1 MHPLLQRFLKE
12 AVEGFPAA
20 GAVAGLEDL
29 PALLPEALLDMMA
42 VARLYAS
49 SASKKAFACGI
60 INAKSGNC
68 TENCCFCAQ
77 SMHHATAAPVY
88 PRVTLDQLQHRADE
102 LAGAG
107 AAYMGIVISGRG
119 PSPRDVEFFCSA
131 VSRLSRTSGV
141 QFCASLGILV
151 PEQAVAL
158 KQAGFSSYHH
168 NLESSHSFFPSV
180 CTTHSYE
187 ARLDTVRHAREAGLR
202 VCSGGIFGMGESWAQ
217 RVELVHTLRELKVDS
232 VPLNFLTAIQGTPLE
247 GRPPMS
253 SQEALAIIALMR
265 LGLPETDILICGG
278 RKAVLDHWEN
288 LVFSAGANGLMIGN
302 YLTTTGGSFE
312 ADSDMLRTLGVGQ

>member
-1 MHPLLQRFLKE
+1 MHPLVQRFLKE
-12 AVEGFPAA
+12 AVEGFPAT
-20 GAVAGLEDL
+20 GGTSGLEEL

-42 VARLYAS
+42 VARLCAS
-49 SASKKAFACGI
+49 SASKHAFSCGI

-88 PRVTLDQLQHRADE
+88 PRVTLDQLQRRADE
-102 LAGAG
+102 LAQAG

-119 PSPRDVEFFCSA
+119 PSPKDVEFFCSA
-131 VSRLSRTSGV
+131 VSRLSRTAGIR
-141 QFCASLGILV
+141 FCASLGILT
-151 PEQAVAL
+151 PEQAVTL

-168 NLESSHSFFPSV
+168 NLESSRSFFPSV
-180 CTTHSYE
+180 CSTHTYAS
-187 ARLDTVRHAREAGLR
+187 RLETVRHAREAGLR
-202 VCSGGIFGMGESWAQ
+202 VCSGGIFGMGENWAQ
-217 RVELVHTLRELKVDS
+217 RVELVHTLRDLNVDS

-247 GRPPMS
+247 GRPPMHP
-253 SQEALAIIALMR
+253 QEALAIIALMR
-265 LGLPETDILICGG
+265 LGLPAADIIICGG
-278 RKAVLDHWEN
+278 RKAILEGWER

-312 ADSDMLRTLGVGQ
+312 ADSDMLRTLGVDQ